1 MFLVILNWIL
11 ASRRSDLT
19 SGNSSFVWLEWEPVV
34 VNEVFRLAGADAVG
48 TVKCPS
54 LAPVGSIW
62 LWLRNQFRRG
72 FDITGA
78 DESDGVS

>member
-54 LAPVGSIW
+54 LACW
-62 LWLRNQFRRG
+62 LDLALAPQSVPPR
-72 FDITGA
+72 
-78 DESDGVS
+78 V